1 MTTELSGPVLSRRA
15 FLQGVGVATAA
26 TAAQHLLAY
35 AEEPVEP
42 VESDVPLAEPHAPT
56 SLPSAA
62 VIALNR
68 MAFGPRTGD
77 VAAFNALGATDEE
90 RLAAYVEQQL
100 HPIPEQDTELNGRL
114 AAIGFQTLA
123 KTQTEMWV
131 DHYRNPSA
139 GDYFWQTLP
148 IRETERATMLR
159 AIYSQ
164 WQLTEVMAD
173 FWHNHFNINGWEFPL
188 RSFFVQYDRDVIR
201 GHLFGNFRQML
212 EAVAKSPPM
221 LYYLDN
227 QSSTR
232 AGPNENWAREL
243 FELHGLGAENYKGVR
258 PQNSIAPDPDD
269 PAFPSGYVDEDV
281 YEATR
286 CFTGWT
292 VNSRAADGDTGEFIY
307 LDSNHDRFQKS
318 VLNFGQINFPSD
330 QAPLVDGLKVLDL
343 IANHPGTARYICR
356 KLCQRLVADNPPES
370 LVRSAAQVFRAQRE
384 APDQIK
390 HVLRHIL
397 NSAEFRLT
405 WGQKVKRPFEATVAA
420 LRAGNVSWN
429 LDFGSQS
436 NSLFNQYNQMGQPL
450 FSWGPPN
457 GYPDVRAAWESTT
470 PLVMR
475 WRLFNWLVN
484 LRDENEVYYFRLLEE
499 TPAHVR
505 SPRALVDFWLERLL
519 GRGVNAHA
527 HQVLVSFMAQTGDP
541 EVDLVLVPEGNI
553 HGRLRT
559 LVALILQS
567 PDFNQR

>member
-1 MTTELSGPVLSRRA
+1 MTAEQSGLAVSRRA
-15 FLQGVGVATAA
+15 FLQGLGLTTAA
-26 TAAQHLLAY
+26 TAAHHLIAH
-35 AEEPVEP
+35 ADEPAP
-42 VESDVPLAEPHAPT
+42 PPPLAEPHAPL
-56 SLPSAA
+56 SAPSAA
-62 VIALNR
+62 VVALNR
-68 MAFGPRTGD
+68 MAFGPRPGD

-90 RLAAYVEQQL
+90 RTAAYVEQQL
-100 HPIPEQDTELNGRL
+100 NPIPAEDTELNGRL

-139 GDYFWQTLP
+139 GDYVWQTLP
-148 IRETERATMLR
+148 IRETERATFVR
-159 AIYSQ
+159 ALYSK
-164 WQLTEVMAD
+164 WQLAEVMAD
-173 FWHNHFNINGWEFPL
+173 FWHNHFNIYGWDFPL

-201 GHLFGNFRQML
+201 AHLFGNFRQML
-212 EAVAKSPPM
+212 EAVAKSPAM
-221 LYYLDN
+221 LFYLDN
-227 QSSTR
+227 ESSTR

-269 PAFPSGYVDEDV
+269 PAFPLGYVDEDV

-292 VNSRAADGDTGEFIY
+292 VNYRVADGDTGEFIY
-307 LDSNHDRFQKS
+307 LDANHDRFQKS

-330 QAPLVDGLKVLDL
+330 QAPLQDGLAVLDL

-356 KLCQRLVADNPPES
+356 KLCIRLIADTPPDS
-370 LVRSAAQVFRAQRE
+370 LVQSAAQIFRAQRE

-390 HVLRHIL
+390 QVLRHIL
-397 NSAEFRLT
+397 NSAEFRSI
-405 WGQKVKRPFEATVAA
+405 WGEKVKRPFEALVAA
-420 LRAGNVSWN
+420 MRAGNADWN
-429 LDFGSQS
+429 VDFGTDS
-436 NSLFNQYNQMGQPL
+436 NSLVNQYNQMGQPL

-457 GYPDVRAAWESTT
+457 GYPDSRTAWESTT

-484 LRDENEVYYFRLLEE
+484 LRDVNLVYYLPVLDD
-499 TPAHVR
+499 TPPTVR
-505 SPRALVDFWLERLL
+505 SANALVDFWTERLL
-519 GRGVNAHA
+519 GRAPDSDARQILVN
-527 HQVLVSFMAQTGDP
+527 FMAQTSDP
-541 EVDLVLVPEGNI
+541 DVDLVIVPEDGI